1 MPTVNF
7 HFLPQYIYKSVQAQH
22 KLPTHSCWR
31 VSPVPLDRV
40 GWSSHCQC
48 YSCQHKIAFR
58 RHSTRVG
65 WSTHKLA
72 EWDLQHFLATVK
84 LKWAAVYIC
93 KSTHNI
99 YKNYID
105 VILYSCMVKVSLLL
119 FVYWLVQASVQ
130 TLQKERRGRLCSWS
144 PAGVSRPLQQNLT
157 PVQQGAALPVVLL
170 HWTVFRGSLEFHSC
184 NRVALR
190 CCCHLCTSTICF

>member
-1 MPTVNF
+1 MSLGNSKTPSAGDFFLFSYFPSYYTICYLFGKPTVNF

-105 VILYSCMVKVSLLL
+105 DWCYLVILYGQGWFVGFL
-119 FVYWLVQASVQ
+119 FIGWYKQAC
-130 TLQKERRGRLCSWS
+130 RLCRRS
-144 PAGVSRPLQQNLT
+144 AGVDFA
-157 PVQQGAALPVVLL
+157 VGAQQG
-170 HWTVFRGSLEFHSC
+170 
-184 NRVALR
+184 
-190 CCCHLCTSTICF
+190 CHDLCSKT